1 MNTAKATV
9 SGRKTKA
16 DATISEYPDC
26 SHDTQKDII
35 RILESKKVAEVT
47 MSKRT
52 KCETWLYP
60 AIGIIVVTIIYIQ
73 APIIWIA
80 IMLAMTVFWLFF
92 VLNKNTR
99 KYRLVIT
106 FSSGEPFILESY
118 DKKFLLS
125 IKQMALE
132 TKINAQ

>member
-1 MNTAKATV
+1 MNTAKAPV

-52 KCETWLYP
+52 KCETWLYRYDYLHTSP
-60 AIGIIVVTIIYIQ
+60 NNMDCNNAGNDSFLAIFCPEQEHPQI
-73 APIIWIA
+73 
-80 IMLAMTVFWLFF
+80 
-92 VLNKNTR
+92 
-99 KYRLVIT
+99 
-106 FSSGEPFILESY
+106 
-118 DKKFLLS
+118 
-125 IKQMALE
+125 
-132 TKINAQ
+132 

>member
-1 MNTAKATV
+1 MNTAKAPV

-16 DATISEYPDC
+16 DATIPEYPDC

-80 IMLAMTVFWLFF
+80 IMLAMTV
-92 VLNKNTR
+92 
-99 KYRLVIT
+99 
-106 FSSGEPFILESY
+106 SSGEPFILESY